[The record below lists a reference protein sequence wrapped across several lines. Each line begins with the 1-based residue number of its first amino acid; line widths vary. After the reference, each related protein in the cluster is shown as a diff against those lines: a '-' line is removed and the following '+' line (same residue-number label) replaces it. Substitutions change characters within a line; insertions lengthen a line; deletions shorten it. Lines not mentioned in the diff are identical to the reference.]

1 MPRSQRHSIRAAA
14 LTLAVLLLGAGCLF
28 QPRVPEDP
36 RQTPEV
42 TWVPPAALGNA
53 LGNMQR
59 ALDNK
64 QLINYGKSFS
74 PVSFELILDPADEA
88 ELGQNEFATWS
99 ASQEEQR
106 MSGILSSTT
115 ATLAVY
121 WVPRD
126 SLDLQETRYY
136 EDLNY
141 RLEFRGAS
149 GTVEYSGRVDLYFQ
163 DDGTGQW
170 YITRWVDKRDGSNN
184 RTWGWLRARNRVEF

>member
-28 QPRVPEDP
+28 QPRTPENP
-36 RQTPEV
+36 KPGHEV
-42 TWVPPAALGNA
+42 TWVQPAMLGNA
-53 LGNMQR
+53 LGNMKR

-64 QLINYGKSFS
+64 QLTNYGKSFS
-74 PVSFELILDPADEA
+74 PVSFEMVLDPADEA

-115 ATLAVY
+115 ATLTVY

-141 RLEFRGAS
+141 RLEFRGVS

>member
-1 MPRSQRHSIRAAA
+1 MPRSPRHSTRIAA
-14 LTLAVLLLGAGCLF
+14 LALAVVLLGAGCLF
-28 QPRVPEDP
+28 QPREPEP
-36 RQTPEV
+36 PTPTNEV
-42 TWVPPAALGNA
+42 VWVQPAALGNA
-53 LGNMQR
+53 LGNMKR

-64 QLINYGKSFS
+64 QLINYGRSFS
-74 PVSFELILDPADEA
+74 PVSFEMVLDPADEA

-106 MSGILSSTT
+106 MSGILSSTP
-115 ATLAVY
+115 ATLTVY

-126 SLDLQETRYY
+126 SLDLQQTRYY

-141 RLEFRGAS
+141 RLEFRGPS
-149 GTVEYSGRVDLYFQ
+149 GMAEYSGRVDLYFQ

-170 YITRWVDKRDGSNN
+170 FITRWVDKRDGSSN

>member
-1 MPRSQRHSIRAAA
+1 MPQSPRHSTRIAA
-14 LTLAVLLLGAGCLF
+14 LALVVGLCGAGCLF
-28 QPRVPEDP
+28 QPRESQAPKP
-36 RQTPEV
+36 GGEV
-42 TWVPPAALGNA
+42 TWVPPATLGNA
-53 LGNMQR
+53 LGNMKR

-74 PVSFELILDPADEA
+74 PQTFEMVLDPADEA

-106 MSGILSSTT
+106 MSGILSSAA
-115 ATLAVY
+115 ATLTVH

-126 SLDLQETRYY
+126 SLDLQQTRYY

-141 RLEFRGAS
+141 RLEFRSPG

-170 YITRWVDKRDGSNN
+170 FITRWVDKRDGSSN